1 MQEVAHHLQIHAH
14 GLAGPQKDAFARS
27 AYNRYYY
34 GCFLSL
40 RSTFA
45 EMNSQWEK
53 TPHKSYPDLLNGT
66 ISKKLKTERARASR
80 NGDGDLERL
89 IEAALRGI
97 PELSRIMSEA
107 NAARIVADYEPSIAV
122 DFTNG
127 SRFSLNQIDIGRAH
141 DWHRRI
147 ELLTV
152 SLRSAWRQINA

>member
-1 MQEVAHHLQIHAH
+1 
-14 GLAGPQKDAFARS
+14 
-27 AYNRYYY
+27 
-34 GCFLSL
+34 
-40 RSTFA
+40 
-45 EMNSQWEK
+45 MNSQWEK